1 MEKAESWLDK
11 TLHYRFHDAS
21 LLTQALTHRS
31 ANGSNNERL
40 EFLGDAVL
48 DFVISD
54 AVFKRRPDASEGDL
68 SKLRASL
75 VKDTS
80 LAKLAAD
87 LGIGEHL
94 ILGSG
99 ERKTGGHR
107 RESILA
113 DALEAIFG
121 AVFLDSGFAAAT
133 EIIERVYAR
142 RLEEL
147 PDAEDLRDAKTRL
160 QEWLQ
165 ARKLV
170 AARLTSSSR
179 PRAKHTSNAS
189 LSRAQSVSC
198 RRRPKVSP
206 QRGARQNKRRRD
218 ECWKFLRGTS
228 MSEHRCGMVAVIGRP
243 NVGKSTLINAV
254 MGRKV
259 SIVTAKPQT
268 TRHRIL
274 AVHSRCRR
282 RRLFSSIRRACIA
295 RLAKR

>member
-1 MEKAESWLDK
+1 MDKAESWLEK
-11 TLHYRFHDAS
+11 TLHYRFHDTS

-31 ANGSNNERL
+31 ANGNNNERL

-80 LAKLAAD
+80 LANLAAD

-121 AVFLDSGFAAAT
+121 AVFLDTGFVAAT
-133 EIIERVYAR
+133 EIIERVYAQ

-147 PDAEDLRDAKTRL
+147 PDAEDLRDAKTQL

-165 ARKLV
+165 ARKLALPDYQLV
-170 AARLTSSSR
+170 DVTGKAHRQR
-179 PRAKHTSNAS
+179 F
-189 LSRAQSVSC
+189 SVSC
-198 RRRPKVSP
+198 TVS
-206 QRGARQNKRRRD
+206 
-218 ECWKFLRGTS
+218 ELS
-228 MSEHRCGMVAVIGRP
+228 
-243 NVGKSTLINAV
+243 
-254 MGRKV
+254 
-259 SIVTAKPQT
+259 QT
-268 TRHRIL
+268 TEGE
-274 AVHSRCRR
+274 SSTRR
-282 RRLFSSIRRACIA
+282 KAEQQAARRMLEIFAGKA
-295 RLAKR
+295 HE